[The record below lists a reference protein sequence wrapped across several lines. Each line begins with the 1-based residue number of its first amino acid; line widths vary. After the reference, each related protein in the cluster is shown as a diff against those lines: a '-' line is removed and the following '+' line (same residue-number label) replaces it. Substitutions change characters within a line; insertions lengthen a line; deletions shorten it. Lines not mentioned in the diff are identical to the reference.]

1 MFAPP
6 TTIYTHGPGL
16 REQNKLLLYK
26 HLKLTLLVFVTQKNF
41 EFLKLITKLRICD
54 HNIVIKFG

>member
-16 REQNKLLLYK
+16 NKQIIKIRKTFDLFCEYCIIKWIKRGYNFFCLLHTIYTFEN
-26 HLKLTLLVFVTQKNF
+26 LTQQF
-41 EFLKLITKLRICD
+41 
-54 HNIVIKFG
+54 